1 MLYMAANQRLEYD
14 SWWHVFIARETPWA
28 SFWRDVYINAHPPV
42 FYLLLRAV
50 AEVGSDRLVYRSLSI
65 AAAVAATYVIGRIAT
80 RVFRTTTLSLP
91 CALAFGLSMTTVVVG
106 CAVRSY
112 MLAVAL
118 LLIAFRAYLDLID
131 PTHGRVATRA
141 RVVFAIALTGAIT
154 THYSAIFFFC
164 AAVTVPCLYSA
175 VDGGYRRFW
184 RERLRTRWTAEIATV
199 LPVAATI
206 VAVYFA
212 HLFQFDVPMSHLL
225 RFFPDPSATAAGLLG
240 GSGSFLARTLVAE
253 IDLFSPITIADRG
266 PTTLAVA
273 LSLFAMVVVGIVL
286 TLRRRSDWVVASTP
300 SATLAIVATAI
311 MGASLLGRYPFGG
324 ALHHQYIL
332 FPFVVLSVFVVVDA
346 IVARSHREWLAVAV
360 VSAAVIVNSIVQ
372 WRFVQFVGDEP
383 AARELETFARY
394 FGDSPAVYVDQTN
407 VIYFFASH
415 HRGMWLPQRRLR
427 KKVYALPVIEAG
439 RRLLVLR
446 DTKRWNF
453 DSADRKL
460 YGDLRRLIAMSQ
472 VPSIDLFWLSP
483 DEQPACTLS
492 QLKRV
497 QLADSVVELANREGL
512 RVEHVVL
519 DGSHLYA
526 RLRLGGPVPQARSSR
541 DAAARQS
548 QPAEDRGDQPQH
560 QARGATDNS
569 VAAAGTTVGDGQNQ
583 PAVDDGD

>member
-1 MLYMAANQRLEYD
+1 
-14 SWWHVFIARETPWA
+14 
-28 SFWRDVYINAHPPV
+28 
-42 FYLLLRAV
+42 
-50 AEVGSDRLVYRSLSI
+50 
-65 AAAVAATYVIGRIAT
+65 
-80 RVFRTTTLSLP
+80 
-91 CALAFGLSMTTVVVG
+91 
-106 CAVRSY
+106 
-112 MLAVAL
+112 
-118 LLIAFRAYLDLID
+118 
-131 PTHGRVATRA
+131 
-141 RVVFAIALTGAIT
+141 
-154 THYSAIFFFC
+154 
-164 AAVTVPCLYSA
+164 
-175 VDGGYRRFW
+175 
-184 RERLRTRWTAEIATV
+184 
-199 LPVAATI
+199 
-206 VAVYFA
+206 
-212 HLFQFDVPMSHLL
+212 
-225 RFFPDPSATAAGLLG
+225 
-240 GSGSFLARTLVAE
+240 
-253 IDLFSPITIADRG
+253 
-266 PTTLAVA
+266 
-273 LSLFAMVVVGIVL
+273 
-286 TLRRRSDWVVASTP
+286 
-300 SATLAIVATAI
+300 

-560 QARGATDNS
+560 QARGATDYS
-569 VAAAGTTVGDGQNQ
+569 VAAAGTTGGDGQNQ